1 MTNDTLLKQ
10 FNNKMSKSTHDSTA
24 IANITYFNN
33 LT

>member
-1 MTNDTLLKQ
+1 MTNGIVLKQ
-10 FNNKMSKSTHDSTA
+10 INNKMSKSAYSCKR